1 MAPRLSAVL
10 FDAFGTL
17 CKAPPIGEL
26 LPWHRM
32 MTARERRQIRDDW
45 MRGRVGWS
53 DLAAVG
59 DTGRAPPESVL
70 EYQAAAITARTELFS
85 NVRPVLSALK
95 GRGVPMAV
103 VSNLPAPYGPPVRR
117 CLEDFMAGFA
127 FSYEVGALKPERAL
141 FDAGLA
147 MVGARAE
154 QTLMVGDSPHAD
166 IEGAAELGMKTL
178 LVDQRSQSPARAKRL
193 EAVLDALAQ
202 HCM

>member
-1 MAPRLSAVL
+1 MTTRPSAVL

-17 CKAPPIGEL
+17 CKAPPVSEL

-32 MTARERRQIRDDW
+32 MPAKERRRIRDEW
-45 MRGRVGWS
+45 MRGRVGWP
-53 DLAAVG
+53 DLIAIG
-59 DTGRAPPESVL
+59 DPGRAPPEAVL

-85 NVRPVLSALK
+85 NVRRILDVLK
-95 GRGVPMAV
+95 RRGVPMAV
-103 VSNLPAPYGPPVRR
+103 VSNLPAPYGPAVRR
-117 CLEDFMAGFA
+117 CLEDLMAGFA

-166 IEGAAELGMKTL
+166 IDGAAALGMKTR
-178 LVDQRSQSPARAKRL
+178 LVDQRSESPPATKRL
-193 EAVLDALAQ
+193 ETVLDALA
-202 HCM
+202 